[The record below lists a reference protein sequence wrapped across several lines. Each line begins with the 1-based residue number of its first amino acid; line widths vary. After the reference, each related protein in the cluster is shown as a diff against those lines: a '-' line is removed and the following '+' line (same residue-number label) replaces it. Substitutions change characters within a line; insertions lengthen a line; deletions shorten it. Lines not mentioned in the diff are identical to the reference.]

1 MEWLDLRGVLPDS
14 QFGFRPGMSVAMA
27 LACAQA
33 DWAAAK
39 ARGEFVGVMAFDLS
53 AAFDTIDMEPLVEK
67 LKCAGVWGRPLEW
80 LISYMSGRSQS
91 VIWIDTKSGSRPLT
105 HGVAQGSILG
115 PLLFLVMVADLP
127 EYVTRGT
134 PKAKMLCYADDST
147 LYQTADSKETFKSDL
162 EMMSKRMIQY
172 CNDNGLVI
180 NSAKTKLLLS
190 FKDNLEVT
198 VGDSTVFADPEIC
211 LLGNDYNTNFATS
224 PYLSKLATE
233 AKSRAAMIYRT
244 GPW

>member
-1 MEWLDLRGVLPDS
+1 
-14 QFGFRPGMSVAMA
+14 MA

-53 AAFDTIDMEPLVEK
+53 AAFDTIDMELLIKK
-67 LKCAGVWGRPLEW
+67 LKSAGVWGRPLEW

-91 VIWIDTKSGSRPLT
+91 VIWNDTKSGSQTLT

-127 EYVTRGT
+127 EYVTSGT
-134 PKAKMLCYADDST
+134 RKAKMMCYADDST
-147 LYQTADSKETFKSDL
+147 LYQTADSKETLKSDL
-162 EMMSKRMIQY
+162 EIMSKKMIRC

-180 NSAKTKLLLS
+180 NK
-190 FKDNLEVT
+190 
-198 VGDSTVFADPEIC
+198 
-211 LLGNDYNTNFATS
+211 
-224 PYLSKLATE
+224 
-233 AKSRAAMIYRT
+233 
-244 GPW
+244 